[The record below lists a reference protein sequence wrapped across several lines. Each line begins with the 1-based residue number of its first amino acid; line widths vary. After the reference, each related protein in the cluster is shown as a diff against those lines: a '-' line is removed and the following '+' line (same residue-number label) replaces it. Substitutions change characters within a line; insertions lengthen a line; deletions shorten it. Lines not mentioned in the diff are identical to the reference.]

1 MKAQSQTSDV
11 VATISR
17 SKASGKTAL
26 RAWLRLW
33 TCVGSVERV
42 VRTRLYSDHGMTLP
56 RFDYLSQLYREP
68 DRRMNMTELSRR
80 LMVSGGNVT
89 GLTDRLVADGLVK
102 REQDSSDR
110 RVQIIVLTDDG
121 YERFIQVALEHEKWI
136 SELFED
142 LSPDQM
148 RVLNQTLGQLKQS
161 LEEKLNEQQ
170 EA

>member
-11 VATISR
+11 AATISR
-17 SKASGKTAL
+17 SKASRKSAL

-33 TCVGSVERV
+33 ACVGSVERV

-102 REQDSSDR
+102 REQDPSDR
-110 RVQIIVLTDDG
+110 RVQIIALSDYG
-121 YERFIQVALEHEKWI
+121 YERFIQVAREHEKWI
-136 SELFED
+136 GELFED
-142 LSPDQM
+142 LGPDQM
-148 RVLNQTLGQLKQS
+148 GVLNQTLGQLKQS
-161 LEEKLNEQQ
+161 LERKLNEQQ
-170 EA
+170 EE

>member
-11 VATISR
+11 AATISR
-17 SKASGKTAL
+17 SKASRKSAL

-33 TCVGSVERV
+33 ACVGSVERV

-102 REQDSSDR
+102 REKDSSDR

-136 SELFED
+136 GELFED
-142 LSPDQM
+142 LGPDQM
-148 RVLNQTLGQLKQS
+148 GVLNQTLGQLKQS
-161 LEEKLNEQQ
+161 LERKLNEQQ
-170 EA
+170 EE

>member
-11 VATISR
+11 AATISR
-17 SKASGKTAL
+17 SKASRKSAL

-33 TCVGSVERV
+33 ACVGSVERV

-136 SELFED
+136 GELFED
-142 LSPDQM
+142 LGPDQM
-148 RVLNQTLGQLKQS
+148 GVLNQTLGQLKQS
-161 LEEKLNEQQ
+161 LERKLNEQQ
-170 EA
+170 EE

>member
-1 MKAQSQTSDV
+1 MKDHAQNADV

-17 SKASGKTAL
+17 STAGGKSVL

-33 TCVGSVERV
+33 SCVGSIERV
-42 VRTRLYSDHGMTLP
+42 VRTRLYTDHGMTLP
-56 RFDYLSQLYREP
+56 RFDYLSQLYRQP

-110 RVQIIVLTDDG
+110 RMQIIVLTDDG

-136 SELFED
+136 GELFED

-148 RVLNQTLGQLKQS
+148 RDLNQTLGQLKQS
-161 LEEKLNEQQ
+161 LEKKLNEQQ
-170 EA
+170 ED

>member
-17 SKASGKTAL
+17 SKASRKSAL

-33 TCVGSVERV
+33 ACVGSVERV

-102 REQDSSDR
+102 REQDPSDR

-136 SELFED
+136 GELFED
-142 LSPDQM
+142 LGPDQM
-148 RVLNQTLGQLKQS
+148 GVLNQTLGQLKQS
-161 LEEKLNEQQ
+161 LERKLNEQQ
-170 EA
+170 EE

>member
-11 VATISR
+11 AATISR
-17 SKASGKTAL
+17 SKASRKSAL

-33 TCVGSVERV
+33 ACVGSVERV

-102 REQDSSDR
+102 REQDPSDR

-136 SELFED
+136 GELFED
-142 LSPDQM
+142 LGPDQM
-148 RVLNQTLGQLKQS
+148 GVLNQTLGQLKQS
-161 LEEKLNEQQ
+161 LEKKLNEQQ
-170 EA
+170 EE